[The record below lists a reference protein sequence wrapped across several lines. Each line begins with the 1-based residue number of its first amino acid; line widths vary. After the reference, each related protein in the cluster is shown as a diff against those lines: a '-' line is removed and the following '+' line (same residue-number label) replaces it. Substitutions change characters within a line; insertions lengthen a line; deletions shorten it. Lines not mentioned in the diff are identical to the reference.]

1 MILTRELM
9 EKASPKKSEKSSTA
23 IFPVLCNFEV
33 IVTLIS
39 ISAATTAHGFIE
51 SFIEI
56 HLETFSLSVTSIG
69 QCFIALAASYT
80 VATLSSGYLVD
91 KIMNP
96 EALTIISFCLILT
109 SFTLIGPVP
118 YIPLPSHL
126 GLTLVCLL
134 LHGNEQRRNL

>member
-1 MILTRELM
+1 MILSRELI

-23 IFPVLCNFEV
+23 ILPVLCNFDV

-69 QCFIALAASYT
+69 QCFIALAVSYT
-80 VATLSSGYLVD
+80 IATLSSGYLVE
-91 KIMNP
+91 KFMKP
-96 EALTIISFCLILT
+96 ETLTIISFFLILI
-109 SFTLIGPVP
+109 SFTFIGPVP
-118 YIPLPSHL
+118 YISLPSHL
-126 GLTLVCLL
+126 GITLICLL
-134 LHGNEQRRNL
+134 LHGKYNGNL